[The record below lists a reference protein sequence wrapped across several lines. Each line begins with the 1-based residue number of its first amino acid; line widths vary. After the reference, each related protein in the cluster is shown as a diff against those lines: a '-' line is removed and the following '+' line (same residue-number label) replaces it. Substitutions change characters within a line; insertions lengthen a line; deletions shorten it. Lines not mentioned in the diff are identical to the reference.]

1 MIDPHQGLSGRH
13 IIVTGGSRGLGRAMT
28 LALAQAGACV
38 TAVASR
44 SSPQFDETLARARAL
59 GAGDRVMALI
69 GDLREWSDCRRIH
82 DQAAE
87 RFGPV
92 QVLVNNAG
100 VPMSGPGEPFWR
112 ADVDE
117 WQRMVGSNIDGMF
130 LLTRSVAPTMVSQG
144 FGKIVNISTGAATMT
159 RRHFSPYGPS
169 KAFLEAA
176 TRIWAQDLAG
186 TGVTANVLLPGG
198 AVDTAADVVGHATP
212 GRQFLPAS
220 IMVPPMLWLASD
232 HSNDHTGLRVNAK
245 LWDESLPIGQRLAAA
260 NQAIGA
266 EPHIM

>member
-1 MIDPHQGLSGRH
+1 MIDPQHGLAGRH
-13 IIVTGGSRGLGRAMT
+13 IMVTGGSRGLGRVMT
-28 LALAQAGACV
+28 LALAQAGARV

-44 SSPQFDETLARARAL
+44 PSPQLDETLARARAL
-59 GAGDRVMALI
+59 GAGDRVVTLI
-69 GDLREWSDCRRIH
+69 GDLRQWGDCQRLH

-112 ADVDE
+112 ADVEE
-117 WQRMVGSNIDGMF
+117 WQRMVRTNVDGMF
-130 LLTRSVAPTMVSQG
+130 LLTRSVAPTMVRRG

-159 RRHFSPYGPS
+159 RRQFSPYGPS
-169 KAFLEAA
+169 KAFLDAA

-198 AVDTAADVVGHATP
+198 AVDTAADVAGHATS

-220 IMVPPMLWLASD
+220 IMGPPMLWLASD
-232 HSNDHTGLRVNAK
+232 QSNGHTGLRVNAK
-245 LWDESLPIGQRLAAA
+245 LWDDSLPIGERLAAA

-266 EPHIM
+266 EPHIL